1 MRALAGACRSHGLAP
16 SVRPA
21 KTLRGPAGLERR
33 GRAGLRMSWT
43 LMPSGSAAA
52 TAALV
57 AGGMAASAGS
67 AGHGPLC
74 SISSQAPAV
83 RGAVSAD
90 GSRPA

>member
-1 MRALAGACRSHGLAP
+1 
-16 SVRPA
+16 
-21 KTLRGPAGLERR
+21 
-33 GRAGLRMSWT
+33 MSWT

-52 TAALV
+52 TAARV